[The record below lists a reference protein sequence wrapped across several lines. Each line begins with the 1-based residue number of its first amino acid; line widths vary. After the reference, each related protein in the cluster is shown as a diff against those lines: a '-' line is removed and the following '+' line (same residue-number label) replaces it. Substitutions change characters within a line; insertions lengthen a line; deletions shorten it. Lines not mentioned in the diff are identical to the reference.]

1 MKEKYKQKTQ
11 TLLTFYFLGLTLFGV
26 SAKEISKN
34 ERITPYGVLTYVSS
48 TPTSG
53 TNNVSRSADIVLT
66 FNEALASGTVNNTN
80 IKVSGSQT
88 GIIAASFSGGGT
100 TQVTINPTAD
110 FKAGELITVTLT
122 SGLQSQSTN
131 EALNN
136 AYTIQ
141 FTANTSANSY
151 LSQKIQEETGVQIA
165 LIQQAKSFYPADL
178 DGDGDMDI
186 TAISESQ
193 GFLIWYENN
202 GSQSF
207 IAHQIPTPVNDIG
220 APHSVFVADLNND
233 GFMDIVVTATYT
245 PEIKTSTNYF
255 LNDGN
260 QTFTQTSFKNELFK
274 NDSRTVSVA
283 DMNNDGTMDIV
294 AYSGTTDSSTQ
305 IKVYS
310 DIGLNQFGASTSSNT
325 SSSYLWGMY
334 TADVDGDGDID
345 IVSGSWSDD
354 TIAWHENDGTGNFT
368 AGEHILSG
376 VVDKIRGVLAID
388 VDGDGDMDLI
398 SASVDDDTVA
408 WYKNDGSQN
417 FTKIVIDNSLDN
429 VQEINA
435 ADIDGDGDIDIT
447 AVSNAF
453 GVVIYVN
460 NGSEVF
466 EKRIVSTTKSIAR
479 YVKTVDLD
487 KDGDLDILISTF
499 GASGELVWYENKES
513 IPITYLSSTPATIAT
528 NIAIDES
535 IVLNF
540 DEKVKAS
547 TINATNIT
555 VSGSVSGTIAGTF
568 TGQDSNQ
575 ITFNSTSNYNFN
587 EVITVT
593 ITSSLTSLT
602 DDVLTNPSVVTF
614 TAEPQLAFSSSTPLD
629 TATDVLIDAA
639 IVLDF
644 NINVLGATINATNI
658 AVSGSVSGVIS
669 GTFTGQDTSQITFTP
684 NSNFGY
690 NEVITVSLTNSLTSP
705 SGGVLANPTNLTFT
719 TEPQLTFTG
728 STPAD
733 TATDVLIDAAI
744 VLDFNIN
751 VLGATINAT
760 NIAVS
765 GSVSGVISG
774 TFTGQDTS
782 QITFTPNSNFG
793 YNEVITVLLKNS
805 LTSPSG
811 GVLTNPTNLTFTTVS
826 QLTFTNSTPVTGTTG
841 VARDA
846 NIVLNFSDV
855 VSASLAN
862 ATNIKISGS
871 QTGTILA
878 SFSGGG
884 TNQITIN
891 PTTDFKAGELITV
904 TLTEGLHTLKNPYT
918 LQFLATESA
927 NNYFSVVGTPE
938 KVTIASITNSRFFE
952 PSDLDGDGDMD
963 IVAISV
969 DASTLNW
976 FENDGFQSFTPHV
989 IATGLS
995 NPSSLSIGDFDKD
1008 GDLDI
1013 VTVNIG
1019 GASKRVRLFTNGG
1032 SENFTNNELGY
1043 NAVISSKSFTVSTA
1057 DMNNDGDIDVISYTV
1072 NSSATENISIRFNN
1086 GSGGFLTPSYT
1097 TTSLTD
1103 LFGLFIA
1110 DIDGDGYLD
1119 IVSGS
1124 RNENTL
1130 AWYKNDGAG
1139 AFTGSEQIIATDV
1152 TSIRNV
1158 FAIDIDGDG
1167 NMDLLSASANDNT
1180 IAWYQNNGSETFTKI
1195 VIDNT
1200 ALLAQ
1205 DVSAADADGDGDIDI
1220 LASSKNDNTVAIY
1233 INNGS
1238 EVFTKKSITT
1248 ASGGPKFSRFV
1259 DLDSDGDL
1267 DIVASSDID
1276 DKLVWFESK
1285 DIIKIS
1291 PKVFL
1296 GEAYVI
1302 EEGRMTDAL
1311 RGDGNIAGT
1320 QLIPLASPYTIANGY
1335 QAYDATAAQS
1345 VFTVTGN
1352 DAIVDWVY
1360 VELRNKNDINTVVTG
1375 ASALLQ
1381 RDGDVVTIDG
1391 VSPLEFV
1398 MDPDDFYVSISH
1410 RNHMSI
1416 VTDQLSSLSASNED
1430 IDFTDVGSVRET
1442 NNAVKQIDG
1451 VIYGMYG
1458 GNVNGDGQISIIDFF
1473 QSVGVSGLINSYNI
1487 NDINLDGK
1495 VVTTDYFLFI
1505 AQSLGVLKKF

>member
-1 MKEKYKQKTQ
+1 M
-11 TLLTFYFLGLTLFGV
+11 
-26 SAKEISKN
+26 
-34 ERITPYGVLTYVSS
+34 
-48 TPTSG
+48 
-53 TNNVSRSADIVLT
+53 
-66 FNEALASGTVNNTN
+66 
-80 IKVSGSQT
+80 
-88 GIIAASFSGGGT
+88 
-100 TQVTINPTAD
+100 
-110 FKAGELITVTLT
+110 
-122 SGLQSQSTN
+122 
-131 EALNN
+131 
-136 AYTIQ
+136 
-141 FTANTSANSY
+141 
-151 LSQKIQEETGVQIA
+151 
-165 LIQQAKSFYPADL
+165 
-178 DGDGDMDI
+178 
-186 TAISESQ
+186 
-193 GFLIWYENN
+193 
-202 GSQSF
+202 
-207 IAHQIPTPVNDIG
+207 
-220 APHSVFVADLNND
+220 
-233 GFMDIVVTATYT
+233 
-245 PEIKTSTNYF
+245 
-255 LNDGN
+255 
-260 QTFTQTSFKNELFK
+260 
-274 NDSRTVSVA
+274 
-283 DMNNDGTMDIV
+283 
-294 AYSGTTDSSTQ
+294 
-305 IKVYS
+305 
-310 DIGLNQFGASTSSNT
+310 
-325 SSSYLWGMY
+325 
-334 TADVDGDGDID
+334 
-345 IVSGSWSDD
+345 
-354 TIAWHENDGTGNFT
+354 
-368 AGEHILSG
+368 
-376 VVDKIRGVLAID
+376 
-388 VDGDGDMDLI
+388 
-398 SASVDDDTVA
+398 
-408 WYKNDGSQN
+408 
-417 FTKIVIDNSLDN
+417 
-429 VQEINA
+429 
-435 ADIDGDGDIDIT
+435 
-447 AVSNAF
+447 
-453 GVVIYVN
+453 
-460 NGSEVF
+460 
-466 EKRIVSTTKSIAR
+466 
-479 YVKTVDLD
+479 
-487 KDGDLDILISTF
+487 
-499 GASGELVWYENKES
+499 
-513 IPITYLSSTPATIAT
+513 
-528 NIAIDES
+528 
-535 IVLNF
+535 
-540 DEKVKAS
+540 
-547 TINATNIT
+547 
-555 VSGSVSGTIAGTF
+555 
-568 TGQDSNQ
+568 
-575 ITFNSTSNYNFN
+575 
-587 EVITVT
+587 
-593 ITSSLTSLT
+593 
-602 DDVLTNPSVVTF
+602 
-614 TAEPQLAFSSSTPLD
+614 
-629 TATDVLIDAA
+629 
-639 IVLDF
+639 
-644 NINVLGATINATNI
+644 
-658 AVSGSVSGVIS
+658 
-669 GTFTGQDTSQITFTP
+669 
-684 NSNFGY
+684 
-690 NEVITVSLTNSLTSP
+690 ITVSLTNSLTSP

-826 QLTFTNSTPVTGTTG
+826 QLIFTNSTPVTGTTG

-1057 DMNNDGDIDVISYTV
+1057 DMNNDGDIDVISYA
-1072 NSSATENISIRFNN
+1072 NSGATENISIRFNN

-1248 ASGGPKFSRFV
+1248 ASGGPRFSRFV

-1285 DIIKIS
+1285 EIIKIS

-1296 GEAYVI
+1296 QGAYNT
-1302 EEGRMTDAL
+1302 ENDLMRDDL
-1311 RGDGNIAGT
+1311 RGDGDISGT
-1320 QLIPLASPYTIANGY
+1320 QLIPLTSPYTDALVAN
-1335 QAYDATAAQS
+1335 QS
-1345 VFTVTGN
+1345 VFTTTGN
-1352 DAIVDWVY
+1352 NAIVDWVY
-1360 VELRNKNDINTVVTG
+1360 VELRDKNNIISVVAGT
-1375 ASALLQ
+1375 SAFVQ
-1381 RDGDVVTIDG
+1381 RDGDVVGIDG
-1391 VSPLEFV
+1391 ISPLDFV
-1398 MDPDDFYVSISH
+1398 LDADNYYVSISH
-1410 RNHMSI
+1410 RNHI
-1416 VTDQLSSLSASNED
+1416 AIATDVSASITTITST
-1430 IDFTDVGSVRET
+1430 IDMTLVSNVKGSID
-1442 NNAVKQIDG
+1442 AVNLLEGSIH
-1451 VIYGMYG
+1451 GMFAG
-1458 GNVNGDGQISIIDFF
+1458 DVNGDGT
-1473 QSVGVSGLINSYNI
+1473 VN
-1487 NDINLDGK
+1487 
-1495 VVTTDYFLFI
+1495 TTDYNGTIGFLNSSGYLLNDVDMNGTVLTTDLNLFI
-1505 AQSLGVLKKF
+1505 VKSLNSVKQF